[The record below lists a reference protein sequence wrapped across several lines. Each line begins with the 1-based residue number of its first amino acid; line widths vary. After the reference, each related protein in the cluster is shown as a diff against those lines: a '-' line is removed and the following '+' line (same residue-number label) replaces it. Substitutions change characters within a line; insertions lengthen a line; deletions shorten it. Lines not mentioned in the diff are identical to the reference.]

1 MKAEDKKKKK
11 HKGLKITAIIFL
23 IIIAIGVSGFFVF
36 KHYFA
41 AQFPELPENPKVGK
55 WYNIYPDDAKSALG
69 EQWHG
74 NIRIGKENKV
84 LIEFYGGGV
93 SINDYT
99 EERPNIKGI
108 KNGFYNV
115 ASEDGDIMAKWGISG
130 TQNKNPFKD
139 WTVIVVPYSTGD
151 FHAGTGAYEYVKE
164 DGTKDVKY
172 HYGYSNYTNMLNMAL
187 KYINNDPEALVIT
200 GSSAGGFGTA
210 LLADDI
216 IGHFPNTDNI
226 TVAVDSSLLL
236 YDKWHETAEKL
247 WHAPQEISD
256 RLTTDNITLD
266 SLVALKENYND
277 RVKILFDCSV
287 RDSILSRYQ
296 GYISDGTLA
305 TSKERGDIF
314 QSDLK
319 EMVNNLQEKIPDV
332 GVFIFEGAIEKDT
345 QLTQHTILVVPQ
357 VFKKITDDKSI
368 AEWMYDAV
376 NGNVKSYGLNL
387 LNKQY

>member
-1 MKAEDKKKKK
+1 MKIAAFILLGIVVLIVIGLIVIKK
-11 HKGLKITAIIFL
+11 
-23 IIIAIGVSGFFVF
+23 
-36 KHYFA
+36 YFSA
-41 AQFPELPENPKVGK
+41 SFPEITDNPQVGK
-55 WYNIYPDDAKSALG
+55 WYNIFPDGAKSALN

-74 NIRIGKENKV
+74 NIKIGNENKV

-93 SINDYT
+93 SIDDYT

-115 ASEDGDIMAKWGISG
+115 ASTEGGDNLAKWGISG
-130 TQNKNPFKD
+130 TQSENPFKD
-139 WTVIVVPYSTGD
+139 WTVIIVPYSTGD
-151 FHAGTGAYEYVKE
+151 FHAGAGSYEYVKE

-172 HYGYSNYTNMLNMAL
+172 HYGHINYTKMLNEAL
-187 KYINNDPEALVIT
+187 KYIDNDPEALLIT

-210 LLADDI
+210 LLADDV
-216 IGHFPNTDNI
+216 IGHFPNTENI
-226 TVAVDSSLLL
+226 TIAVDSSLLL
-236 YDKWHETAEKL
+236 YDKWHDVAENL
-247 WHAPQEISD
+247 WHAPQEISN

-266 SLVALKENYND
+266 SLVALKENYKD
-277 RVKILFDCSV
+277 RVKILFDSSV
-287 RDSILSRYQ
+287 RDSMLSKYQ
-296 GYISDGTLA
+296 GYISDGILA
-305 TSKERGDIF
+305 TSKERGDIY

-319 EMVNNLQEKIPDV
+319 EMVNDLQEKIPGV

-376 NGNVKSYGLNL
+376 NGNVRSYGLDL
-387 LNKQY
+387 LNKKY